1 MADDDAKPKW
11 FSNFFTMSACF
22 GIDLEFEQR
31 EVSFVLATRHKAE
44 ALESFVKSLGDLE
57 TNVHT
62 RELEPS
68 EALWEFLLV
77 VKELVGWVYEGEFYR
92 VGNSAWGVVETDLP
106 DPFVWEFMVYDSL
119 YIDDVTLNMDTPH
132 FDEFFAMLP
141 CGPMTKSAA
150 KQ

>member
-1 MADDDAKPKW
+1 MADDDAQPKW

-31 EVSFVLATRHKAE
+31 EVSFVLATRHRPE

-68 EALWEFLLV
+68 DALWEFLLV

-92 VGNSAWGVVETDLP
+92 VGNSAWGVVENENLP
-106 DPFVWEFMVYDSL
+106 DSSWEFVEDDSI
-119 YIDDVTLNMDTPH
+119 YVDDVTLNMDTPH

-141 CGPMTKSAA
+141 CGPMTKSAG